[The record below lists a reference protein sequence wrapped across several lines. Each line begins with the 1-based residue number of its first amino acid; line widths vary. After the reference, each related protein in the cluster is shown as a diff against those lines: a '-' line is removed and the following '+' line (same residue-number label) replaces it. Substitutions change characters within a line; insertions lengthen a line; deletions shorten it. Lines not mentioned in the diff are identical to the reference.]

1 MTDYV
6 SAAQVDDFLAGIDA
20 PEHGD
25 LNIFGTDEDQYDLEA
40 ESGWIARRDISLD
53 GAETETDDEDFFF
66 DSEEDIFDDGAVL
79 DLEPEDLDVEVVV
92 PVCPNAP
99 PRLTTAMKREV
110 EAAAVA
116 EAEAEA
122 EAVCPSAPPRLTTAM
137 KREVEAA
144 AVAEAEAVAS
154 RKRSLLPFIAR
165 MHVLW
170 AAVEADEKAAKET
183 VSRTVRSARA
193 HVARMKKARGK
204 VSRCFF

>member
-66 DSEEDIFDDGAVL
+66 DSEEDIFAVL
-79 DLEPEDLDVEVVV
+79 DLESEDLDVEVVV

-99 PRLTTAMKREV
+99 PRLTTAMKRQV

-116 EAEAEA
+116 E
-122 EAVCPSAPPRLTTAM
+122 
-137 KREVEAA
+137 
-144 AVAEAEAVAS
+144 AEAEAVAS
-154 RKRSLLPFIAR
+154 RKRSLLPFIKR
-165 MHVLW
+165 MHELW

>member
-66 DSEEDIFDDGAVL
+66 DSEEDIFAVL
-79 DLEPEDLDVEVVV
+79 DLESKDLDVEVVV
-92 PVCPNAP
+92 PVCPN
-99 PRLTTAMKREV
+99 
-110 EAAAVA
+110 
-116 EAEAEA
+116 
-122 EAVCPSAPPRLTTAM
+122 APPRLTTAM

-183 VSRTVRSARA
+183 VSRTVRSSRA
-193 HVARMKKARGK
+193 HVARMKKARAVK
-204 VSRCFF
+204 VRCFF

>member
-1 MTDYV
+1 MSGYV
-6 SAAQVDDFLAGIDA
+6 SAEQVDFFLAGIDA

-66 DSEEDIFDDGAVL
+66 DNEEDIFAVL
-79 DLEPEDLDVEVVV
+79 DLESEDLDVEVVV
-92 PVCPNAP
+92 PVCPN
-99 PRLTTAMKREV
+99 
-110 EAAAVA
+110 
-116 EAEAEA
+116 
-122 EAVCPSAPPRLTTAM
+122 APPRLTTAM

-183 VSRTVRSARA
+183 VSRTVRSSRA
-193 HVARMKKARGK
+193 HVARMKKARAVK

>member
-92 PVCPNAP
+92 
-99 PRLTTAMKREV
+99 
-110 EAAAVA
+110 
-116 EAEAEA
+116 AEAEA
-122 EAVCPSAPPRLTTAM
+122 EAVCPGAPPRLTTAM

-183 VSRTVRSARA
+183 VSRTVRSSRA
-193 HVARMKKARGK
+193 HVARMKKARAVK